1 MADLKATLS
10 ASVGIWSDGRSGPSD
25 KLSAIGGRPRLHRRC
40 KSYTTH
46 SNSDQG
52 QAPQAILT
60 CIACR
65 GSVSLPA
72 LEIQGQATDD
82 LRGIPCPRVGRE
94 KIHVVEDDTISILQH
109 ADMLS
114 NIEQTLTLGC
124 KASGPAAYTSQICH
138 SCLHLGSRT
147 GKRFACAHCG

>member
-1 MADLKATLS
+1 MGAIA
-10 ASVGIWSDGRSGPSD
+10 GIR
-25 KLSAIGGRPRLHRRC
+25 
-40 KSYTTH
+40 
-46 SNSDQG
+46 G
-52 QAPQAILT
+52 QATPSETMSRRYRRHTTPVSGGKGQALQALLASRACKDSVTLT
-60 CIACR
+60 
-65 GSVSLPA
+65 A
-72 LEIQGQATDD
+72 LEIQCQATDD